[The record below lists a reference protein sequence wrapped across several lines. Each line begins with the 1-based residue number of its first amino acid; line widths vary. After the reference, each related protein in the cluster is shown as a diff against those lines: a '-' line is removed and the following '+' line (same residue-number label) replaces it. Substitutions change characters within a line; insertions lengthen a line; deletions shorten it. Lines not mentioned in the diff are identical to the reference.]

1 MIAATDSQ
9 VVCYESVAHKIIN
22 KYYSKQSGTMKNNL
36 HESITAYK
44 KTANDM
50 YNPDRCYNECGN
62 LSALMAYSPTLDFI
76 KNYIEH
82 LTNAINS
89 NF

>member
-1 MIAATDSQ
+1 
-9 VVCYESVAHKIIN
+9 
-22 KYYSKQSGTMKNNL
+22 
-36 HESITAYK
+36 
-44 KTANDM
+44 M

-62 LSALMAYSPTLDFI
+62 LTALMAYNPVLDFI

-82 LTNAINS
+82 LTNAVTA